1 MALQRKIIIGIS
13 IGDPNGIG
21 IEVILKTFED
31 KKMYDFFTPIVFGSL
46 KIMSFQK
53 KHFNLNTEITIL
65 KDIKKPKTNQ
75 LNIIN
80 VLDQDYK
87 VKFGK
92 VSKKAGEISLKSL
105 EASTKALIQNN
116 ISALV
121 TAPINKSN
129 IQTERFN
136 YNGHTEYFNDKLEG
150 DSLMLMVSRKFKVG
164 LLTEHI
170 NIKDINSYFSS
181 YLIEKKVRII
191 EESLKKDFG
200 ISSPSIAVL
209 SLNPHVGDNGII
221 GDQDKQILTPTIKKI
236 NKKGVFAFGPYSAD
250 SFFGTKKYLE
260 FDAVLAIY
268 HDQGLIPFKLVSFGK
283 GVNFTAG
290 LNKIR
295 TSPDHGTGYDIA
307 GKGIAN
313 KESFI
318 EALLLARKILIR
330 RSKKRI

>member
-80 VLDQDYK
+80 VLDQDYN

-170 NIKDINSYFSS
+170 NIKEINSYFSS
-181 YLIEKKVRII
+181 SLIEKKVRII

-221 GDQDKQILTPTIKKI
+221 GDQDKEILIPTIKKI
-236 NKKGVFAFGPYSAD
+236 NKKGVLAFGPYSAD

>member
-53 KHFNLNTEITIL
+53 KHFNLNTEISIL
-65 KDIKKPKTNQ
+65 KDIKKPKPNQ

-92 VSKKAGEISLKSL
+92 ASKKAGEISLKSL

-121 TAPINKSN
+121 TAPINKFN

-170 NIKDINSYFSS
+170 NIKEINSYFSS
-181 YLIEKKVRII
+181 SLIEKKVRII

-221 GDQDKQILTPTIKKI
+221 GDQDKQILIPTIKKI
-236 NKKGVFAFGPYSAD
+236 NKKRVLAFGPYSAD

>member
-53 KHFNLNTEITIL
+53 KHFNLNTEISIL
-65 KDIKKPKTNQ
+65 KDIKKPKPNQ

-92 VSKKAGEISLKSL
+92 ASKKAGEISLKSL

-121 TAPINKSN
+121 TAPINKFN

-170 NIKDINSYFSS
+170 NIKEINSYFSS
-181 YLIEKKVRII
+181 SLIEKKVRII

-221 GDQDKQILTPTIKKI
+221 GDQDKQILIPTIKKI
-236 NKKGVFAFGPYSAD
+236 NKKRVLAFGPYSAD

-260 FDAVLAIY
+260 FDAN
-268 HDQGLIPFKLVSFGK
+268 H
-283 GVNFTAG
+283 
-290 LNKIR
+290 
-295 TSPDHGTGYDIA
+295 
-307 GKGIAN
+307 
-313 KESFI
+313 
-318 EALLLARKILIR
+318 
-330 RSKKRI
+330 

>member
-181 YLIEKKVRII
+181 SLIEKKVRII